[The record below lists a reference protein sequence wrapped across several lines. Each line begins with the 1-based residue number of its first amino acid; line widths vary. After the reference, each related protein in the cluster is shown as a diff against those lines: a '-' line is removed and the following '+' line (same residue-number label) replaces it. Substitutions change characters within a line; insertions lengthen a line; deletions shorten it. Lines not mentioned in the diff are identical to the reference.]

1 MTAKEHAKEKKN
13 SKTTKIPFN
22 GLRFN
27 CLDVII
33 LLTALRRIKH
43 GRRWERE
50 RENRMNLIC
59 DIYLIILY
67 AYLLFFELVLLI
79 YFVQL
84 LFYIFQYLVY
94 PFVEMDLVLIENF
107 YKQLNYFVDHV

>member
-50 RENRMNLIC
+50 RERER
-59 DIYLIILY
+59 IL
-67 AYLLFFELVLLI
+67 FM
-79 YFVQL
+79 
-84 LFYIFQYLVY
+84 IFT
-94 PFVEMDLVLIENF
+94 
-107 YKQLNYFVDHV
+107 